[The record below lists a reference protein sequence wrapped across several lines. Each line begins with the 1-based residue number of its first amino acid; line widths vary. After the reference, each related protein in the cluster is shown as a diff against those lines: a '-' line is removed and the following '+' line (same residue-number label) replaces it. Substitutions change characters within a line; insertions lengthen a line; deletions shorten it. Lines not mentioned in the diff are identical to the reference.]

1 MTLTPD
7 QRNTVVNLEYEKALQ
22 ILSQIDAL
30 KEVKFWDTIANRL
43 YYAVFHAV
51 SALLIHDGH
60 QVKSH
65 KGVVQVF
72 GLNYIVTRVFSL
84 EEGKLYSRLQT
95 LREEGDYNC
104 YIQADADIELMI
116 EPARRFIDH
125 IGKYIGII

>member
-30 KEVKFWDTIANRL
+30 KELKFWDTIANRL

-116 EPARRFIDH
+116 EPARRFVDH

>member
-30 KEVKFWDTIANRL
+30 KELKFWDTIANRL

-84 EEGKLYSRLQT
+84 EEGKLYSQLQT

>member
-22 ILSQIDAL
+22 ILSQIDVL
-30 KEVKFWDTIANRL
+30 KELKFWDTIANRL

-116 EPARRFIDH
+116 EPARRFVDH

>member
-7 QRNTVVNLEYEKALQ
+7 ERNTVVNLEYEKALQ

-30 KEVKFWDTIANRL
+30 KELKFWDTIANRL

-116 EPARRFIDH
+116 EPARRFVDH

>member
-22 ILSQIDAL
+22 ILSQTDAL
-30 KEVKFWDTIANRL
+30 KELKFWDTIANRL

>member
-1 MTLTPD
+1 MTLSPD

-30 KEVKFWDTIANRL
+30 KELKFWDTIANRL

-116 EPARRFIDH
+116 EPARRFVDH

>member
-30 KEVKFWDTIANRL
+30 KELKFWDTIANRL

>member
-30 KEVKFWDTIANRL
+30 KELKFWDTIANRL

-84 EEGKLYSRLQT
+84 EEGKLYSQLQT

-116 EPARRFIDH
+116 EPARRFVDH

>member
-30 KEVKFWDTIANRL
+30 KQLKFWDTIANRL

>member
-7 QRNTVVNLEYEKALQ
+7 ERNTVVNLEYEKALQ

-30 KEVKFWDTIANRL
+30 KELKFWDTIANRL

>member
-30 KEVKFWDTIANRL
+30 KELKFWDTIANRL

-104 YIQADADIELMI
+104 YIQADADIALMI
-116 EPARRFIDH
+116 EPVRCFIDH

>member
-30 KEVKFWDTIANRL
+30 KELKFWDTIANRL

-104 YIQADADIELMI
+104 YIQADADIALMI
-116 EPARRFIDH
+116 EPARCFIDH

>member
-1 MTLTPD
+1 MTLSPD

-22 ILSQIDAL
+22 ILSQIDVL
-30 KEVKFWDTIANRL
+30 KELKFWDTIANRL

-116 EPARRFIDH
+116 EPARRFVDH